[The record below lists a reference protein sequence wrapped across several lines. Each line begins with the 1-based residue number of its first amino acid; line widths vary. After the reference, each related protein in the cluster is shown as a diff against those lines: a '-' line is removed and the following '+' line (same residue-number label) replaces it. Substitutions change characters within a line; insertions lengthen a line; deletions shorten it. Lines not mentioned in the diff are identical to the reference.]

1 MADESGTA
9 LRYFVGLRALPWAIS
24 TVFRR
29 LSQSPGLTLRALL
42 AKTGVKLKG
51 DLASANFPA
60 KASSPTWLSPVKPVK
75 SSVLHL
81 VTNSLPFTQAG
92 YTIRTHNILEAQNL
106 AGLSATAVTR
116 YGYPINIG
124 KFFSGNVS
132 QVPAFNS
139 KRQISYHHLI
149 PTGLSAKNEMD
160 IAVKQVIKLV
170 EKIRPEILHPATD
183 FVNGEIA
190 AAVAAVTNLPFAY
203 EVRGFLEQSWLTKS
217 KANLVESEFYRE
229 FLARETAIMHQAQA
243 ITTLSL
249 TMKNEII
256 KRGIAASKIFITPNA
271 VSENLLNNI
280 VEPTAAR
287 ANLGLAELPTFGIAT
302 TLYPFENVALLIS
315 AFDQLHQA
323 GNRVQ
328 LVIVGDGPE
337 LPKLQQQAAGSKH
350 ANYIHLVGRKP
361 FAETINY
368 YQAMDVFCVPRT
380 NSAVTQLVT
389 PLKPLEA
396 MALGRAV
403 IASDLPALAE
413 LIEHD
418 RTGVLV
424 QPDSLSALTE
434 ALGQLLYDSA
444 YQQRLANAAKE
455 WVAATRTWSNVAAQY
470 KEVYQQLG
478 KR

>member
-1 MADESGTA
+1 M
-9 LRYFVGLRALPWAIS
+9 
-24 TVFRR
+24 
-29 LSQSPGLTLRALL
+29 
-42 AKTGVKLKG
+42 
-51 DLASANFPA
+51 
-60 KASSPTWLSPVKPVK
+60 
-75 SSVLHL
+75 
-81 VTNSLPFTQAG
+81 
-92 YTIRTHNILEAQNL
+92 
-106 AGLSATAVTR
+106 
-116 YGYPINIG
+116 
-124 KFFSGNVS
+124 
-132 QVPAFNS
+132 
-139 KRQISYHHLI
+139 
-149 PTGLSAKNEMD
+149 
-160 IAVKQVIKLV
+160 
-170 EKIRPEILHPATD
+170 
-183 FVNGEIA
+183 
-190 AAVAAVTNLPFAY
+190 
-203 EVRGFLEQSWLTKS
+203 LTKS
-217 KANLVESEFYRE
+217 KANLVESEFYSE

-249 TMKNEII
+249 TMKNEIM

-271 VSENLLNNI
+271 VSETLLNNI
-280 VEPTAAR
+280 VEPAAAR

-302 TLYPFENVALLIS
+302 TLYPFENVSLLIS

-337 LPKLQQQAAGSKH
+337 LPKLQQKAAASKH

-470 KEVYQQLG
+470 KEVYQELG

>member
-1 MADESGTA
+1 

-24 TVFRR
+24 TVLLR
-29 LSQSPGLTLRALL
+29 LSQSPGQTLRALL
-42 AKTGVKLKG
+42 AKAGLNLRSEST
-51 DLASANFPA
+51 SANFPA
-60 KASSPTWLSPVKPVK
+60 KATAPTWLAPVKPVK

-92 YTIRTHNILEAQNL
+92 YTIRTHNILEAQNR
-106 AGLSATAVTR
+106 AGISATAVTR
-116 YGYPINIG
+116 YGYPVNIG
-124 KFFSGNVS
+124 KFFTGNTS
-132 QVPAFNS
+132 QIPAFNS
-139 KRQISYHHLI
+139 KQQITYHHLI
-149 PTGLSAKNEMD
+149 PTRLAAKNEMD
-160 IAVKQVIKLV
+160 EAVKGVLKLV
-170 EKIRPEILHPATD
+170 ENIRPEILHPATD
-183 FVNGEIA
+183 FINGEIA

-217 KANLVESEFYRE
+217 KANQVESEFYRE

-256 KRGIAASKIFITPNA
+256 KRGVDASKIFITPNA
-271 VSENLLNNI
+271 VSENLLTNI
-280 VEPTAAR
+280 VEPATAR

-302 TLYPFENVALLIS
+302 TLYPFENVGLLIS
-315 AFDQLHQA
+315 VFDQLHKA

-337 LPKLQQQAAGSKH
+337 LPNLQQQAARSENQKH
-350 ANYIHLVGRKP
+350 IHLVGRKP

-368 YQAMDVFCVPRT
+368 YQAIDVFCVPRT

-396 MALGRAV
+396 MALGRTV

-444 YQQRLANAAKE
+444 YQQRLADAAKE

-470 KEVYQQLG
+470 NEVYQQLG